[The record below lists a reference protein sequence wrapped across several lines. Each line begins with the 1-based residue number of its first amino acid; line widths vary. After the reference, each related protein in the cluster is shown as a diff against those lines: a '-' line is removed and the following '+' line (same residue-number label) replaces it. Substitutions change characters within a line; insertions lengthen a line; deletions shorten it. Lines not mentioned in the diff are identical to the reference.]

1 MDDSGE
7 ARLLAAAQSGSAES
21 LAEIVRRQT
30 ARVFDFLAAVTGDL
44 SVAEALS
51 GPTLLDFAQQIE
63 RARTPTEIAPRA
75 FRAAWAALEDDGWF
89 SGREPGADA
98 PAFAELSRRRAAVL
112 DLVQRQGLD
121 ESGLAIVLGV
131 SSGSAT
137 LIRARVMDSA
147 ASDLGADGVARL
159 GAYGAVRARN
169 PGAES
174 LAAIQRVAAA
184 ARPPAPAAT
193 TETVP
198 NETRRRAAPARAVA
212 FLCLAL
218 GGLASLLALMLL
230 APMSP
235 LALTR
240 SNDGAVQAGLPDG
253 TPTATPRVVVITV
266 TVTAGA
272 GGGTATP
279 TASATR
285 TGSAT
290 PRDTVTPGGGGTAT
304 VGTASATATRTP
316 ATTASAS
323 RTPTPTA
330 PAPTRTPTPTQVPA
344 TPTPTATAT
353 PTVCA
358 PRLQVF
364 LGNPPQATVPP
375 GGQVVRVFN
384 SDTCG
389 GAPFVAAASGWLA
402 VQPTSGAIPA
412 FGFVDLQLLVT
423 GNPEPGDSA
432 TLTVVGP
439 ANELTIVATF
449 SR

>member
-7 ARLLAAAQSGSAES
+7 ARLLAAAQSGSAEA

-51 GPTLLDFAQQIE
+51 GAALLGFAQQMD
-63 RARTPTEIAPRA
+63 RVRTPAEAGSRA
-75 FRAAWAALEDDGWF
+75 FRAAWVALEDDGWF
-89 SGREPGADA
+89 SGREPGSDG
-98 PAFAELSRRRAAVL
+98 PAFPELSRRRAAVI
-112 DLVQRQGLD
+112 DLVQRQGVS
-121 ESGLAIVLGV
+121 ESGLAAVLGV

-137 LIRARVMDSA
+137 LIRERVMGSA
-147 ASDLGADGVARL
+147 ASDLGTDGAARL
-159 GAYGAVRARN
+159 TAYAALRARS
-169 PGAES
+169 PEPES

-184 ARPPAPAAT
+184 ARPPAPAS
-193 TETVP
+193 TERTAP
-198 NETRRRAAPARAVA
+198 NETRRRAAPARAVV

-240 SNDGAVQAGLPDG
+240 SNDGAVQAVLPDG

-272 GGGTATP
+272 GPGTP
-279 TASATR
+279 TPSAST
-285 TGSAT
+285 TGTVSAT
-290 PRDTVTPGGGGTAT
+290 PGGTFTPGAGTTTIA
-304 VGTASATATRTP
+304 GTASATATRTP
-316 ATTASAS
+316 GTTASAS

-330 PAPTRTPTPTQVPA
+330 PAPTRTPTPTQVPP

-353 PTVCA
+353 PTVCT

-364 LGNPPQATVPP
+364 LGNPPQVTVPP

-402 VQPTSGAIPA
+402 LQPTSGAIPA
-412 FGFVDLQLLVT
+412 FGFIDLQLLVT
-423 GNPEPGDSA
+423 GNPDPGDTA
-432 TLTVVGP
+432 TVTVVGP
-439 ANELTIVATF
+439 ANELTILATF